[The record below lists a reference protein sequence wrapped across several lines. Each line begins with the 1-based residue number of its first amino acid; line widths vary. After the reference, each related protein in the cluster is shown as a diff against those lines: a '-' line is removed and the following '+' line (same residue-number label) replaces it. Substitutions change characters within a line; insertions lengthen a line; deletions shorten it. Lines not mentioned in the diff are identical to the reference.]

1 MELSLTPSSKLTD
14 QTVTITASD
23 EDGGT
28 STTTFTV
35 TAKVAVPNQQI
46 YHKGSS
52 FAGTS
57 VDAALDPGKVLARPG
72 GTAQTLSYANLVNGS
87 RGLNGIVIDVAG
99 LVDTSL
105 TAADFSFKMSPQGAF
120 DEAANPPST
129 WAAAPVPTAIVVTPG
144 TATIPARVRLEW
156 PDNAIANRWLQVA
169 VLANA
174 RTGLDAAAV
183 SYVGHLQGEVN
194 GQVSNG
200 RFRVTAADVTPVG
213 AQIGATVTVGSA
225 FDIVMNGRITTA
237 DLTAVS
243 SQIGLRELRVI
254 TIPVAGSG
262 GHGTFGP
269 GPSGPSLQSGTSGS
283 GGSIDFA
290 ALASL
295 GLAAAAAAA
304 DPPGNL
310 DAEPRLADDGKRAGG
325 INAKPAFGD
334 PSSSQSGDAALS
346 QVGKAGMH
354 GPVSLIPVPSPG
366 TRGILGRRPVPG
378 GIGLNLEVSHGDLMS
393 SASPAN

>member
-1 MELSLTPSSKLTD
+1 MTNVNEDPVMTRVQPDVTGNVLTSLVNTGTWSDPEGAAVTLAASLGNVTKNSDGTWSWSLTPSAKLTD
-14 QTVTITASD
+14 QIVTITASD

-28 STTTFTV
+28 SSVSFTV

-57 VDAALDPGKVLARPG
+57 VDAAIDPGKILARPG
-72 GTAQTLSYANLVNGS
+72 AAPLPLSYANLINSS

-105 TAADFSFKMSPQGAF
+105 SAADFSFKMSPQGGY
-120 DEAANPPST
+120 DETLNPPSA

-174 RTGLDAAAV
+174 RTGLDTAAL

-200 RFRVTAADVTPVG
+200 RFRVTAADLTPVSG
-213 AQIGATVTVGSA
+213 QIGATVTVGSVL
-225 FDIVMNGRITTA
+225 DIVKDGRIRNT
-237 DLTAVS
+237 DITAVS
-243 SQIGLRELRVI
+243 SQIGVRELRLI
-254 TIPVAGSG
+254 TIPAAGSG

-269 GPSGPSLQSGTSGS
+269 GTSGPSLQSGAS
-283 GGSIDFA
+283 GGGSSIDFA
-290 ALASL
+290 ALA
-295 GLAAAAAAA
+295 AW
-304 DPPGNL
+304 
-310 DAEPRLADDGKRAGG
+310 AGAQQVSQPDMPAG
-325 INAKPAFGD
+325 TPTGNAKP
-334 PSSSQSGDAALS
+334 
-346 QVGKAGMH
+346 K
-354 GPVSLIPVPSPG
+354 
-366 TRGILGRRPVPG
+366 R
-378 GIGLNLEVSHGDLMS
+378 
-393 SASPAN
+393 